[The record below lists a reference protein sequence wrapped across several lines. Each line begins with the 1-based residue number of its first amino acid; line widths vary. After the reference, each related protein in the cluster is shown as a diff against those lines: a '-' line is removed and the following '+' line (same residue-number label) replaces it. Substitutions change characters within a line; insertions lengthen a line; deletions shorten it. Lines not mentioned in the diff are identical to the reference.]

1 MTLSGIRTALIDN
14 APSIFTGMAVAGVV
28 ETTILAV
35 KATPAAITKIYNKQ
49 KKKGNL
55 TRREMVKEAWTCY
68 IPTACVG
75 GATIACIV
83 AANSMHIRK
92 EASIAAAY
100 SLYEG
105 RYNAYRQKNKELFGE
120 ENDEKIEK
128 DLDKE
133 LVKRNPP
140 PGYLRQYAEEDSKFL
155 CYEPITNQYFM
166 ANKTQLLWAELT
178 ANKIFQQKEKVTL
191 NEILRLFPGASCT
204 RPIGDT
210 KGWFLDDSYYEWMSY
225 NSGFWGNPWMDIE
238 PRLIEE
244 DGHEVFVIEFSI
256 KPMGENVW
264 DLDEVMDSQDKQAL

>member
-1 MTLSGIRTALIDN
+1 MTLSTLKTALIDN

-28 ETTILAV
+28 ETSVLAV
-35 KATPAAITKIYNKQ
+35 KATPDAINKIYDKQ

-55 TRREMVKEAWTCY
+55 TGREMVEAAWTCY
-68 IPTACVG
+68 IPALCMG

-83 AANSMHIRK
+83 AANYMHIRK
-92 EASIAAAY
+92 EASLAAAY

-120 ENDEKIEK
+120 GNDEAIEK

-133 LVKRNPP
+133 AVKRNPP

-166 ANKTQLLWAELT
+166 ASKTQLLWAELT
-178 ANKIFQQKEKVTL
+178 ANKMLQQKEKVTL
-191 NEILRLFPGASCT
+191 NEMLKLFPGASCT
-204 RPIGDT
+204 KPIGDIR
-210 KGWFLDDSYYEWMSY
+210 GWYLDDSYYEWMSY

-244 DGHEVFVIEFSI
+244 DGHELFVIRFSI
-256 KPMGENVW
+256 QPMAEDMW